1 MEQYRSPLI
10 VYANFHS
17 DMAVEVTARD
27 VLNRWAEQAPRKIW
41 LMRPGDVLVTPVSL
55 SSPFRQYAAE
65 LLRMPADSVTVV
77 TAPPVGGVAMAEA
90 VRRAGLMDTLH
101 TLTAER
107 PGIQLLPVALDA
119 STVDFAA
126 QLGVPVAPYGREGPK
141 ASAVEAAYR
150 LNTKSGFRAVAGGL
164 GIRLAPGEVC
174 GGKDLSG
181 TVGAMLARYERVVVK
196 PDRSA
201 GGYGLRF
208 VSRTDPVPAP
218 GEQAGAWVV
227 EQCLD
232 AVRAVSVQMEA
243 FPAGPRLLFSGEMRT
258 TTGSFVG
265 YVSPL
270 EDRAGTFVKELWHW
284 GSALGHHLAGHGYI
298 GPYGIDAVLASDGRL
313 YATESNVRRTATI
326 TPWVMVDRLSRT
338 GKLSDPAWLL
348 GRGRSRARHSF
359 AGAVA
364 LLRAEDLAWEP
375 SRQMG
380 VVLYADA
387 PADRRSWRYAVI
399 GANRSRVTELEAA
412 LRNVMKLEVILE

>member
-17 DMAVEVTARD
+17 DMAVEVTAHD
-27 VLNRWAEQAPRKIW
+27 VLSRWAEQAPRKIW

-55 SSPFRQYAAE
+55 STAFRGYAAE
-65 LLRMPADSVTVV
+65 LLRVPADSVTVV
-77 TAPPVGGVAMAEA
+77 TVPPVRGVPMAEA
-90 VRRAGLMDTLH
+90 VRRARLMDTLH
-101 TLTAER
+101 SLTAER
-107 PGIQLLPVALDA
+107 PGIQLLPVALDTSA
-119 STVDFAA
+119 VDFAA
-126 QLGVPVAPYGREGPK
+126 RLGVPVAPYGPKGPK
-141 ASAVEAAYR
+141 ASALEAAYR
-150 LNTKSGFRAVAGGL
+150 LNTKNGFRAVAGEL

-174 GGKDLSG
+174 GGTNLSR
-181 TVGAMLARYERVVVK
+181 TVRAMLARYERVAVK

-201 GGYGLRF
+201 GGYGLSF
-208 VSRTDPVPAP
+208 VSRTDPVPTP
-218 GEQAGAWVV
+218 GERAGPWVV

-270 EDRAGTFVKELWHW
+270 EDRAGTFADELEHW
-284 GSALGHHLAGHGYI
+284 GSALGRHLAAHGYV

-326 TPWVMVDRLSRT
+326 TPWVMVDRLNRT

-348 GRGRSRARHSF
+348 GRGRSRAQHGF
-359 AGAVA
+359 ADAVG
-364 LLRAEDLAWEP
+364 LLRAEELAWES
-375 SRQMG
+375 SRGEG

-399 GANRSRVTELEAA
+399 GANRPRVTELEAA
-412 LRNVMKLEVILE
+412 LRNAMKLEVILG